1 MVINGWRY
9 TRVFFLLY
17 FIIFQLKTNMN
28 YFLYLHIVCS
38 FIHLPIH
45 SFIQSSVG

>member
-1 MVINGWRY
+1 MDGGIHESSAG
-9 TRVFFLLY
+9 LS
-17 FIIFQLKTNMN
+17 FIIFQSKTNMN

-38 FIHLPIH
+38 FLHLPIH